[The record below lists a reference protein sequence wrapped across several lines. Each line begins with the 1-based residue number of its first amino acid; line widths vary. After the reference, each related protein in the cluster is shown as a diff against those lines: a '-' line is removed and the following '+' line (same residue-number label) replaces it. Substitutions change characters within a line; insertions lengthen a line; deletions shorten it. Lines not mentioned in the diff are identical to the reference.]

1 MKIEICGPGCARCF
15 VTERNVKKALEN
27 LEKEGKFNESEEVTV
42 TKVSDPRQ
50 ISTQG
55 VFFTPA
61 VIVDGVKMAEGR
73 IPEVKEIKKWI
84 EERKFTQG
92 V

>member
-1 MKIEICGPGCARCF
+1 MKIEICGPGCVRCIAA
-15 VTERNVKKALEN
+15 EKNAKKALED
-27 LEKEGKFNESEEVTV
+27 LEKEGKFKQSEEVMV
-42 TKVSDPRQ
+42 TEVRGFKQ
-50 ISTQG
+50 ISDRG

-84 EERKFTQG
+84 EERLRR
-92 V
+92 